1 MTASLACGATAL
13 VSTDYIQ
20 TCLVI
25 LFSLLVLCMYVSR
38 ALACT
43 ALRVMLEKNLYPVR
57 EDVGNLFYR
66 LNASKTA
73 SFPYVVIVTAVDGTA
88 KCEPMQLYALEMR
101 RL

>member
-1 MTASLACGATAL
+1 MRSYSLSEHRL
-13 VSTDYIQ
+13 Q

-43 ALRVMLEKNLYPVR
+43 ALRVMFEKNLYPVR
-57 EDVGNLFYR
+57 EDVGNLSYR
-66 LNASKTA
+66 LTASKTA

-88 KCEPMQLYALEMR
+88 KCEPMQLYTLEMR